1 MLRCDAVRGD
11 VELLDAWRGGDE
23 EAGGELFERHFV
35 CVVRFFR
42 NKVNR
47 EIEDLVQKTFLGCV
61 EGRDRF
67 RGDSS
72 FRSYLFGIAHNVL
85 KAHFRDKKRD
95 GEIDFG
101 VSSVQALQ
109 PGQSTIA
116 AQKSEHRLLC
126 EALRRIPFDFQVALE
141 LFYWEKMTAPEIASV
156 LDIPEGTARSRIR
169 LGRERLLEH
178 MSALADA
185 PGGVDA
191 TVDDLDRWAH
201 GLRDQVLLEQTG

>member
-1 MLRCDAVRGD
+1 MLGCEAVRGD
-11 VELLDAWRGGDE
+11 VELLEAWRDGDE

-35 CVVRFFR
+35 PVVRFFR

-47 EIEDLVQKTFLGCV
+47 EIEDLVQKTFLACV
-61 EGRDRF
+61 EGKDRF

-72 FRSYLFGIAHNVL
+72 FRTYLFGIAHNVL
-85 KAHFRDKKRD
+85 KAHFRANKRD

-116 AQKSEHRLLC
+116 ARRSEHRLLC
-126 EALRRIPFDFQVALE
+126 EALRRIPFDFQVVLE
-141 LFYWEKMTAPEIASV
+141 LFYWEKMTAPEIGQV

-169 LGRERLLEH
+169 LGRERLLEQ
-178 MSALADA
+178 MSALADT

-191 TVDDLDRWAH
+191 TVEDLDRWAH
-201 GLRDQVLLEQTG
+201 GLRDQVFLEQTG